1 MNIKRN
7 RPNILITGTPGTGKT
22 SLAGVIASNNEMNHI
37 DISAAVKE
45 KELHDGWDSEFQ
57 CYILDEDKVC
67 DEFEDIMVKGGNV
80 VDHHGCEWFPERWF
94 DLVIV
99 LRTDIQVLNERL
111 EKRNYIPLKITNNLD
126 CEIMQVILEE
136 ALNSYKEN
144 IVVELQSST
153 LEDSENNQNFIA
165 QWIQNWFERN
175 N

>member
-22 SLAGVIASNNEMNHI
+22 SLAGVIASNHEMNHI

-67 DEFEDIMVKGGNV
+67 DEFEDVMVKGGNV

-99 LRTDIQVLNERL
+99 LRTDIKVLNDRL
-111 EKRNYIPLKITNNLD
+111 EKRNYIQHKITNNLD
-126 CEIMQVILEE
+126 CEIMQVILDE
-136 ALNSYKEN
+136 ARNSYKEE
-144 IVVELQSST
+144 IIVELQSTT
-153 LEDSENNQNFIA
+153 LEDNENNQNLIA
-165 QWIQNWFERN
+165 QWIQNWYEKN

>member
-1 MNIKRN
+1 MDIKRN

-22 SLAGVIASNNEMNHI
+22 SLASIVASNHEMNHI

-67 DEFEDIMVKGGNV
+67 DEFEGIMVKGGNV

-99 LRTDIQVLNERL
+99 LRTDIKILNERL
-111 EKRNYIPLKITNNLD
+111 EKRNYIQHKITNNLD
-126 CEIMQVILEE
+126 CEIMQVILDE
-136 ALNSYKEN
+136 ARNSYKEE
-144 IVVELQSST
+144 IVVELPST
-153 LEDSENNQNFIA
+153 SLEDNENNQTFIA
-165 QWIQNWFERN
+165 QWIQNWNEKN

>member
-7 RPNILITGTPGTGKT
+7 KPNILITGTPGTGKT

-37 DISAAVKE
+37 DISSAVKE

-67 DEFEDIMVKGGNV
+67 DEFEDVMVKGGNV

-99 LRTDIQVLNERL
+99 LRTDIKILNDRL
-111 EKRNYIPLKITNNLD
+111 EKRNYNQHKITNNLD
-126 CEIMQVILEE
+126 CEIMQIILEE
-136 ALNSYKEN
+136 ARNSYKQE
-144 IVVELQSST
+144 IVVELPSTT
-153 LEDSENNQNFIA
+153 LEDNENNQNFIA
-165 QWIQNWFERN
+165 QWIQNWYEKN